1 MYMDEMR
8 NSLGE
13 MLGNYISI
21 CGDDAK
27 FRILEFCKLSV
38 IFENKIFN
46 QSFLQEILNKGK
58 MNLYQ
63 TELSRYMS

>member
-1 MYMDEMR
+1 MDNMR

-27 FRILEFCKLSV
+27 YRILEFCKLSV

-46 QSFLQEILNKGK
+46 QSFL
-58 MNLYQ
+58 
-63 TELSRYMS
+63 